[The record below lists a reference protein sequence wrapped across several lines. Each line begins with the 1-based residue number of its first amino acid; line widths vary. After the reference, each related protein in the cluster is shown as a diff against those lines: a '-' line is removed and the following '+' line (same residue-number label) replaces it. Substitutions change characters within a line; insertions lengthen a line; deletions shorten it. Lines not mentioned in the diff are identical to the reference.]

1 MDKHKDQADFKQA
14 VKNLEQEQ
22 QTLLKRIDKLKALY
36 LCGVVVLLLMVG
48 WLGYHFFSTGWHIPV
63 FGNESVEA
71 KGFHTITVQAQPVS
85 KEISLSGILEPFRT
99 VNLVAPFE
107 GPVAELLIEFG
118 KEVKRGEKLL
128 KLDDTD
134 LVIKMRTA
142 EATYIKAKQHMDD
155 IEHWD
160 VSVESREAQRALTS
174 AKEKYTTK
182 KRQLTEAKTLFG
194 KGIISGN
201 DLESAKESY
210 SNALNALE
218 SARDNFDKE
227 TAKGG
232 HENLRL
238 AQIELAN
245 GKTGLDV
252 YKHQQA
258 QKTITAPVR
267 GIIVRPLTGENSGA
281 AELSVGANVTKGQAL
296 MAIADMERILIKAK
310 ADEID
315 IVKIHLGQKVRVTGE
330 AFAGITLDG
339 LIYRISAQSVSNS
352 RNGHPFFDVIVSVD
366 KIPERIAS
374 TVRIGMTSELQIVVY
389 ENPKAL
395 LLPIGAVNVTAKTVQ
410 VIDSPD
416 GKPMAVK
423 VKTGITTLTDVEITE
438 GLKEGDIVIVSKKQ

>member
-1 MDKHKDQADFKQA
+1 MDKPRDQADFRQA
-14 VKNLEQEQ
+14 VTNLEQKQ
-22 QTLLKRIDKLKALY
+22 QTLLKRIGRLKALY
-36 LCGVVVLLLMVG
+36 LCGVVVLLLMAG
-48 WLGYHFFSTGWHIPV
+48 WIGYHLFSTGWHIPV
-63 FGNESVEA
+63 FGSKSVDT
-71 KGFHTITVQAQPVS
+71 KGFRTITVQAQPVS
-85 KEISLSGILEPFRT
+85 KEISLTGILEPFRT

-107 GPVAELLIEFG
+107 GPVAELFIEFG

-142 EATYIKAKQHMDD
+142 EATDIKAKQHLDD

-160 VSVESREAQRALTS
+160 VSVESREAQRALIS

-182 KRQLTEAKTLFG
+182 KRKLTEAKTLFG

-210 SNALNALE
+210 SYALNALE
-218 SARDNFDKE
+218 SARDKFDKE

-232 HENLRL
+232 HDNLRL
-238 AQIELAN
+238 AQIDLENAEA
-245 GKTGLDV
+245 GLDV

-281 AELSVGANVTKGQAL
+281 AELSVGANVSKGQAL

-330 AFAGITLDG
+330 AFAGVTLDG
-339 LIYRISAQSVSNS
+339 QIYRISAQSASDS
-352 RNGHPFFDVIVSVD
+352 RDGHPFFDVIVSVD
-366 KIPERIAS
+366 KIPERIAR

-395 LLPIGAVNVTAKTVQ
+395 LLPISAVNVTAKTVQ
-410 VIDSPD
+410 VMDSPD
-416 GKPMAVK
+416 GKPRAVK

-438 GLKEGDIVIVSKKQ
+438 GLKEGDTVVVPKEQ